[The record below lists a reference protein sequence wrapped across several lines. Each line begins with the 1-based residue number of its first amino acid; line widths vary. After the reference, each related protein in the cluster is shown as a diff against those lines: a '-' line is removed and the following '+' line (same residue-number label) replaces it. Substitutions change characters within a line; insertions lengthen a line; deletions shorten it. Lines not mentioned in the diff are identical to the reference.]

1 MKVWMICDSI
11 DHKRIYGVYSSPQT
25 AINAITP
32 LIKSHLIMDFTRIPK
47 TQSYMCRVKESDG
60 HCKYLNLRE
69 LETNVTYYLHIP
81 GLLKGEK
88 P

>member
-1 MKVWMICDSI
+1 MKVWMISDSI
-11 DHKRIYGVYSSPQT
+11 DHKRIYGIYLSPQT

-32 LIKSHLIMDFTRIPK
+32 LIKHHIVMDFTRVPNSQTYI
-47 TQSYMCRVKESDG
+47 CRVKESDG
-60 HCKYLNLRE
+60 HQKYLILRE
-69 LETNVTYYLHIP
+69 IEANVTHYLPIP

>member
-1 MKVWMICDSI
+1 MKVWMISDSI
-11 DHKRIYGVYSSPQT
+11 DHKRIYGVYLNPQT

-32 LIKSHLIMDFTRIPK
+32 LIKNYIVMNFTRVPK
-47 TQSYMCRVKESDG
+47 SQTYMCRVKESDG
-60 HCKYLNLRE
+60 HQKYLILRE
-69 LETNVTYYLHIP
+69 IEANVTYYLPIP